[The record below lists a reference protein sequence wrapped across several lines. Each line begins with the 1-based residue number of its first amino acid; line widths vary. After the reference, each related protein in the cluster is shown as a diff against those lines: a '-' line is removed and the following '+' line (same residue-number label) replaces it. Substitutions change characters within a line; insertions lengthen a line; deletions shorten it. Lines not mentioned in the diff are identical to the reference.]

1 MQHRRDIEGLRAIA
15 VLIVVAYHAGF
26 SGWSGGFVGV
36 DVFFVLS
43 GFLITSILINER
55 ETVRRIALRSFYARR
70 IRRLLP
76 ISSLVAVASAMAA
89 LAVLPSTSFSSLGTD
104 VAAAAGFF
112 VNMVFAARG
121 TDYLAGDADPSI
133 LQHYWSLAVEEQFYL
148 LWPGLIAL
156 CSVGAKRV
164 RARIAPVI
172 AVVVAGSFSASVVL
186 SSSSPT
192 WSYFGLHTRAF
203 ELGVGALLAAW
214 WPSIEQ
220 FKHPV
225 RTALGWGG
233 LVGIGCSVPLAASV
247 TAFPGWV
254 AAVPV
259 LSTAAVIASGDST
272 SQGVQQLLR
281 RQPLQWIGE
290 RSYSLYLWHWPVL
303 VLVAGALE
311 RSLRV
316 VETIGA
322 LALAFVL
329 AALGFRYV
337 ENPLRRSTRLMSR
350 PTLTYS
356 FGLALIAVIAIVGI
370 SISRYQPNTST
381 GVVAEAPTL
390 SATTTT
396 TSATPMTTPVATAEA
411 PSADSRDTTTTPTT
425 TVPPL
430 IDNRDAEPLDAV
442 LAALDNTVLP
452 DNVRPDIYNAVN
464 DTSTLYNTNCH
475 QFMSPTLADSCVFGD
490 LSGEFTIGLIGD
502 SHAAQWFAA
511 INTVAIENGW
521 RLISH
526 TQGGCP
532 LLDVIT
538 WNRGA
543 DAVFNHCSTWRDAVI
558 ENLQQ
563 EGVGVVIMS
572 QHWGLLEA
580 STREAVPASVWERD
594 LPSFFNRL
602 RDDGIE
608 PILML
613 DSPDP
618 YSAAPACAASH
629 KNDLTVCEPGLLRN
643 TERAVRNVALSIA
656 DEMSVGVIDPH
667 VWLCVDV
674 VPDDDSDT
682 TRCPVV
688 VGDILVYRDS
698 HHLSNTFVEWF
709 TPILSAELVD
719 WIRSQSNLS

>member
-15 VLIVVAYHAGF
+15 VLIVIAYHAGVP
-26 SGWSGGFVGV
+26 GWSGGFVGV

-43 GFLITSILINER
+43 GFLITSILITER
-55 ETVRRIALRSFYARR
+55 EVNARIALRSFYARR

-76 ISSLVAVASAMAA
+76 ISSVVAVTSTVVA
-89 LAVLPSTSFSSLGTD
+89 LTVLPSTSFSSLGTD
-104 VAAAAGFF
+104 LAAAAGFF

-121 TDYLAGDADPSI
+121 TDYLAGDTDPSV

-148 LWPGLIAL
+148 VWPGLIAL
-156 CSVGAKRV
+156 CSMGAKRV

-172 AVVVAGSFSASVVL
+172 AVVVAGSFAVSVAL

-203 ELGVGALLAAW
+203 ELGVGALLAVW
-214 WPSIEQ
+214 WPSVDQ
-220 FKHPV
+220 LKPSV
-225 RTALGWGG
+225 RSALGWAG
-233 LVGIGCSVPLAASV
+233 LVGIGCSVPLAAWV

-259 LSTAAVIASGDST
+259 LSTAAVIAGGDST
-272 SQGVQQLLR
+272 SRGAQQLLR
-281 RQPLQWIGE
+281 HQPLQWVGE
-290 RSYSLYLWHWPVL
+290 RSYSLYLWHWPAL
-303 VLVAGALE
+303 VLVGGALE
-311 RSLRV
+311 RPLRFF
-316 VETIGA
+316 ETVGA

-329 AALGFRYV
+329 AALGFKYI
-337 ENPLRRSTRLMSR
+337 ENPVRRSQRLMSR
-350 PTLTYS
+350 PAMTYS
-356 FGLALIAVIAIVGI
+356 FGVSLIAVTAIVGI
-370 SISRYQPNTST
+370 GTSRYQPTAST
-381 GVVAEAPTL
+381 GVVAAAPTL

-396 TSATPMTTPVATAEA
+396 TLFAPPATPNANSEESEDDAAE
-411 PSADSRDTTTTPTT
+411 TNVTPTT
-425 TVPPL
+425 TLPPL
-430 IDNRDAEPLDAV
+430 VDNRDVEPLDAI
-442 LAALDNTVLP
+442 LDALDNTVLP

-475 QFMSPTLADSCVFGD
+475 QFMTPSLADGCVFGD

-511 INTVAIENGW
+511 INTMASENGW

-532 LLDVIT
+532 LLDVVT

-543 DAVFNHCSTWRDAVI
+543 DAVFSHCATWREAVI
-558 ENLQQ
+558 DNLQR
-563 EGVGVVIMS
+563 EGVEVVIMS

-594 LPSFFNRL
+594 LPSFFTRL
-602 RDDGIE
+602 RDAGME

-618 YSAAPACAASH
+618 YSATPACAVSH
-629 KNDLTVCEPGLLRN
+629 KNDLTTCEPGLLRN
-643 TERAVRNVALSIA
+643 TERAVRNIALLIA

-719 WIRSQSNLS
+719 WIRAQSNLS

>member
-26 SGWSGGFVGV
+26 PGWSGGFVGV

-43 GFLITSILINER
+43 GFLITSLLINER
-55 ETVRRIALRSFYARR
+55 ETDGRIALRSFYARR

-76 ISSLVAVASAMAA
+76 ISSVVAVTAVIAA

-112 VNMVFAARG
+112 VNIVFAARG
-121 TDYLAGDADPSI
+121 TDYLAGDADPSV
-133 LQHYWSLAVEEQFYL
+133 LQHYWSLAVEEQFYV
-148 LWPGLIAL
+148 LWPGIIAL
-156 CSVGAKRV
+156 FTVGAQRV

-172 AVVVAGSFSASVVL
+172 AVIVAGSFAASVVL

-203 ELGVGALLAAW
+203 ELGIGALLAVW
-214 WPSIEQ
+214 WPLTDQ
-220 FKHPV
+220 VKPAV
-225 RTALGWGG
+225 RVALGWGG
-233 LVGIGCSVPLAASV
+233 LVGIGLSVPLAAWV
-247 TAFPGWV
+247 TYFPGWV
-254 AAVPV
+254 GAVPV
-259 LSTAAVIASGDST
+259 LSTAAVIAGGDST
-272 SQGVQQLLR
+272 SRGVQNLLR
-281 RQPLQWIGE
+281 RQPLQWVGK
-290 RSYSLYLWHWPVL
+290 RSYSLYLWHWPAL
-303 VLVAGALE
+303 VVVAGALE
-311 RSLRV
+311 RSLRFF
-316 VETIGA
+316 ETVGS
-322 LALAFVL
+322 LAIAFVL
-329 AALGFRYV
+329 AALGFKYI
-337 ENPLRRSTRLMSR
+337 ENPIRRSSRLMTR

-356 FGLALIAVIAIVGI
+356 FGVTLIAVTAVIGI
-370 SISRYQPNTST
+370 STSRYQPNTST

-396 TSATPMTTPVATAEA
+396 TSAIPATTPVATSDE
-411 PSADSRDTTTTPTT
+411 STADSVETTAIPTT
-425 TVPPL
+425 TLPPL
-430 IDNRDAEPLDAV
+430 VDNRDARPLDAI
-442 LAALDNTVLP
+442 LDALDNTVLP

-464 DTSTLYNTNCH
+464 DTSTLYDTNCH
-475 QFMSPTLADSCVFGD
+475 QFMTPSLADGCVFGD
-490 LSGEFTIGLIGD
+490 LSEEFTIGLIGD

-511 INTVAIENGW
+511 INTMAIDNGW

-532 LLDVIT
+532 LLDVAT

-558 ENLQQ
+558 ENLQK
-563 EGVGVVIMS
+563 EGVKVVVMS

-602 RDDGIE
+602 RNAGIE

-618 YSAAPACAASH
+618 YSAAPACAVSH
-629 KNDLTVCEPGLLRN
+629 KNDLTSCEPGLLRN

-709 TPILSAELVD
+709 TPILAAELVD
-719 WIRSQSNLS
+719 WIRAQSNLS